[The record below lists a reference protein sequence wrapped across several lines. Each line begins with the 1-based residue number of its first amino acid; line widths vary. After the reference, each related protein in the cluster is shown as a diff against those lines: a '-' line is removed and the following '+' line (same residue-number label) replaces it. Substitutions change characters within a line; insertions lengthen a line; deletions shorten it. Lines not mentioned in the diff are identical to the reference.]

1 MLLDSNEIKIEGG
14 EYRLLEF
21 VFVRVYLRGIGP
33 PSPTVPCFATVE
45 LGSCDA
51 LEAPIRVQTNAFQ
64 LSDVRDHTVAYRT
77 WTGACRRG
85 YEKTYV
91 EFLLCHLRETSEVQV
106 SFWVEGGE
114 VTKIFVTLSNIR
126 LEGRFPPG
134 VNILPTHFEC
144 LTLSET

>member
-1 MLLDSNEIKIEGG
+1 MLLDSNEIKVEGG

-33 PSPTVPCFATVE
+33 PSPTAPCFATVE
-45 LGSCDA
+45 LGSADA
-51 LEAPIRVQTNAFQ
+51 SEAPIRGQTIAFQ
-64 LSDVRDHTVAYRT
+64 LSEVRDHGIIYRT

-91 EFLLCHLRETSEVQV
+91 EFLLCHLRESSGVQV
-106 SFWVEGGE
+106 SFRVANG
-114 VTKIFVTLSNIR
+114 TITSIFVTLGNVQ
-126 LEGRFPPG
+126 LEGRFPPD
-134 VNILPTHFEC
+134 VNILSTHFEC